1 MFDWDNTLNRVFLKK
16 VKEIKFCRVKKRF
29 IFAPQINEMSLN
41 LHIRH
46 HHFTHRVS
54 CDVFM

>member
-1 MFDWDNTLNRVFLKK
+1 MFDWDNTLYRVFLKK

-29 IFAPQINEMSLN
+29 IFAPQISEMSLI
-41 LHIRH
+41 LHIHH
-46 HHFTHRVS
+46 HHFTRRVS